1 MEVKKLQ
8 VLKNNKSS
16 KLLMK
21 WSNRW
26 PGVMLVGN
34 PRELN

>member
-1 MEVKKLQ
+1 MEVKKLE
-8 VLKNNKSS
+8 VLKNNKSM

-21 WSNRW
+21 WSKMW

-34 PRELN
+34 PRKLN